1 MTELF
6 DAIAGSETGAIIA
19 STLSIPESKGSKK
32 GKYFAEKS
40 TKFFEK
46 H

>member
-19 STLSIPESKGSKK
+19 TSLMIPKDKTYKNLKEP
-32 GKYFAEKS
+32 
-40 TKFFEK
+40 
-46 H
+46 